1 MMRLLVVEPGYCP
14 YQAGFDSAADA
25 MQQVI
30 EGPSQILTPFGT
42 PRIGLICSSAQSHLK
57 YNREIT
63 EDLPPVRGRF
73 LICGLNGGRIVGLSR
88 EQAERYSRQLFLP
101 QTEHWTGDLPAAKV
115 RPEDERYGR
124 KLNFWERIA
133 R

>member
-42 PRIGLICSSAQSHLK
+42 PRIGVSGAVSVSVF
-57 YNREIT
+57 R
-63 EDLPPVRGRF
+63 LP
-73 LICGLNGGRIVGLSR
+73 SR
-88 EQAERYSRQLFLP
+88 
-101 QTEHWTGDLPAAKV
+101 V
-115 RPEDERYGR
+115 
-124 KLNFWERIA
+124 
-133 R
+133 

>member
-14 YQAGFDSAADA
+14 YQAGFESAADA

-42 PRIGLICSSAQSHLK
+42 PRIGLICSSAQSYLK

-73 LICGLNGGRIVGLSR
+73 LICGLHGGRIVGLSR
-88 EQAERYSRQLFLP
+88 EQAER
-101 QTEHWTGDLPAAKV
+101 
-115 RPEDERYGR
+115 
-124 KLNFWERIA
+124 
-133 R
+133 

>member
-25 MQQVI
+25 IQQVI
-30 EGPSQILTPFGT
+30 EGPSQVLTPFGT
-42 PRIGLICSSAQSHLK
+42 PRIGLICSSAQNSLK

-63 EDLPPVRGRF
+63 EDFSPVRGRF
-73 LICGLNGGRIVGLSR
+73 LICGLNSGRIVGLSR

-101 QTEHWTGDLPAAKV
+101 QTEHWTGDLPVAKV
-115 RPEDERYGR
+115 RPEDER
-124 KLNFWERIA
+124 
-133 R
+133 